1 MKKRILVVSSAN
13 MDFVM
18 NVSAIP
24 EAGETLLESTG
35 DYRFSP
41 GGKGGN
47 SAIAVQRH
55 CTVPGG
61 VYIDRTVDLGI
72 GGEDTAVA
80 GPLLKVTPRS
90 GRVAGHG
97 RAGGLIG
104 AIYGTADQNG
114 LGVDQASVGI

>member
-35 DYRFSP
+35 DYRFIP

-47 SAIAVQRH
+47 SAIAVQRL
-55 CTVPGG
+55 GG
-61 VYIDRTVDLGI
+61 DCVFCAKLGRDQSGATLRQLYQNEGI
-72 GGEDTAVA
+72 NVTYMRSAEGASTGLAAIIVEETA
-80 GPLLKVTPRS
+80 
-90 GRVAGHG
+90 
-97 RAGGLIG
+97 I
-104 AIYGTADQNG
+104 TA
-114 LGVDQASVGI
+114 